1 MNVIMINTMPLQKR
15 TVYQFRF
22 CLLKGA
28 FYFGHVFEKNHFING
43 FGYRTCFES
52 TASL

>member
-1 MNVIMINTMPLQKR
+1 MNVITINIMLPQKR

-28 FYFGHVFEKNHFING
+28 FYFGYVFEKNHFING
-43 FGYRTCFES
+43 FGY
-52 TASL
+52 